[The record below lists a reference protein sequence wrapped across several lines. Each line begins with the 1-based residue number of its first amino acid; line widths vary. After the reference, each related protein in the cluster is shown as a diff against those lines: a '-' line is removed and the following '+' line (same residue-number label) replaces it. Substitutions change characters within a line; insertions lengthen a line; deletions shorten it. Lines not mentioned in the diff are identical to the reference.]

1 MNGFALDTNIVSA
14 HLRGDVAAGSQI
26 RANTRLY
33 LPVSVLG
40 ELYYGAY
47 HTEHRDRQLARVRAF
62 LPLVQTVHHD
72 EEIAECYGKL
82 KARLAELGSMIPEN
96 DLWIAATCLVH
107 DLTLA
112 SRDSH
117 FEAVEGLPLVR
128 WESETQ

>member
-14 HLRGDVAAGSQI
+14 HLRGDAAVGDQV

-33 LPVSVLG
+33 LPVTVLG

-47 HTEHRDRQLARVRAF
+47 HTEHKDKQLHRVRSF
-62 LPLVQTVHHD
+62 LPLTQTVHLD
-72 EEIAECYGKL
+72 DEIAERYGRI

-96 DLWIAATCLVH
+96 DIWIAATCLAH

-112 SRDSH
+112 SRDAH
-117 FEAVEGLPLVR
+117 FESVEGLSLVR
-128 WESETQ
+128 WE